1 MTKLLNL
8 PLHVVLTGRQKD
20 EYDVRASGEMI
31 KVGVKLDAEKSTPY
45 LTDIRFKL
53 VVEGKK
59 RLAIIEKDRT
69 GLYDVGQVIENPT
82 FHSFA
87 PAINGKGKRV
97 VTHQLE
103 EEALERDTL
112 LFAGHEAG
120 QNGMLTHHSLLV
132 QLAKMGLGEHV
143 AAYKS
148 YVLTK
153 YDLDDLKELKAA
165 NLKEQM
171 LLLRQCVEN
180 EGKMEKFMEILR
192 RGQRKEE
199 AA

>member
-1 MTKLLNL
+1 M
-8 PLHVVLTGRQKD
+8 P
-20 EYDVRASGEMI
+20 M
-31 KVGVKLDAEKSTPY
+31 VGQFSTPI
-45 LTDIRFKL
+45 DK
-53 VVEGKK
+53 
-59 RLAIIEKDRT
+59 KDRT
-69 GLYDVGQVIENPT
+69 GLYDVGQVIENPS

-87 PAINGKGKRV
+87 PAINGKGKTV
-97 VTHQLE
+97 ATHQSE

-120 QNGMLTHHSLLV
+120 QNGMFTHHSLLV

-171 LLLRQCVEN
+171 LLLRQCAEN
-180 EGKMEKFMEILR
+180 EGKMAKFMEILG
-192 RGQRKEE
+192 RGQKKKETP
-199 AA
+199 